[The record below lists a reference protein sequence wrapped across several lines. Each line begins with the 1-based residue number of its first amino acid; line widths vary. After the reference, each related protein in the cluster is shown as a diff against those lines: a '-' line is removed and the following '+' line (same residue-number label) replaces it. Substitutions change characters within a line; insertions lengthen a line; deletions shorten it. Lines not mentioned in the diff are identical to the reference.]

1 MVCSPPGSSVHEIS
15 QEKIMEW
22 VSIPFSKGSS
32 WPRDWTQ
39 ISHPV
44 GRFFS
49 LWVTREA
56 RVGVETII
64 GYLAL
69 PCCFFWLQAPK
80 SKRMTD
86 KEKLTRLGHPKISY
100 LFLLNLQAESQ
111 LSLSCSVSPATEWPS
126 WPRFHI
132 SRHPELER
140 DIFLSLRAV
149 WAHSVAS
156 HAFLHSHGNKRTTG
170 LPWRKQVKQR
180 EPFQAALWLMG
191 TTLAK
196 EADWLEKFRA
206 STQTPLN
213 ARG

>member
-1 MVCSPPGSSVHEIS
+1 MF
-15 QEKIMEW
+15 KIAKFDGKA
-22 VSIPFSKGSS
+22 V
-32 WPRDWTQ
+32 R
-39 ISHPV
+39 
-44 GRFFS
+44 
-49 LWVTREA
+49 
-56 RVGVETII
+56 
-64 GYLAL
+64 
-69 PCCFFWLQAPK
+69 
-80 SKRMTD
+80 D
-86 KEKLTRLGHPKISY
+86 KETRASQVALVLKNPHAGVAVQELQEMQIQPLGGGDPVEEGLATYSC
-100 LFLLNLQAESQ
+100 LQNF
-111 LSLSCSVSPATEWPS
+111 C
-126 WPRFHI
+126 
-132 SRHPELER
+132 LER